1 MKFLIDAQL
10 PQSLTV
16 FLKNKGF
23 DTLHTLDLPEKNRT
37 KDFEIAKK
45 ANDENRA
52 VITKDID
59 FLELFLLKSVPRKLV
74 MVKTGNISNK
84 ELINLF
90 DGYLDII
97 I

>member
-10 PQSLTV
+10 PKSLSD
-16 FLKNKGF
+16 FFQNKGF
-23 DTLHTLDLPEKNRT
+23 DTLHTLDLLKKNRT
-37 KDFEIAKK
+37 KDIEIARV
-45 ANDENRA
+45 ANEENRA

-59 FLELFLLKSVPRKLV
+59 FLELFLLKSEPKKLI

-90 DGYLDII
+90 E
-97 I
+97 